1 MIVRSAGFPDPDK
14 KVTVSMT
21 LLFGPEIPELGS
33 TSSCRWFS
41 FRWRPVP
48 RRATVRGGP
57 ASAPQAVR
65 SRATA
70 HGREDDMKI
79 SDVLRSKGTEVV
91 TISPDDTVRHLL
103 GELARHRVG
112 ALLVVTGDTLHGV
125 VSERDVVRR
134 LHTDGDGVL
143 DGQVRSIMT
152 TVLHVATSE
161 DTVDGVMRVMTD
173 KRVRHLPVLDDGALV
188 GIVSIGDLVNQ
199 CITELRIE
207 RDQLTAY
214 ISG

>member
-1 MIVRSAGFPDPDK
+1 
-14 KVTVSMT
+14 
-21 LLFGPEIPELGS
+21 
-33 TSSCRWFS
+33 
-41 FRWRPVP
+41 
-48 RRATVRGGP
+48 
-57 ASAPQAVR
+57 
-65 SRATA
+65 
-70 HGREDDMKI
+70 
-79 SDVLRSKGTEVV
+79 
-91 TISPDDTVRHLL
+91 
-103 GELARHRVG
+103 
-112 ALLVVTGDTLHGV
+112 
-125 VSERDVVRR
+125 
-134 LHTDGDGVL
+134 
-143 DGQVRSIMT
+143 GQVRSIMT